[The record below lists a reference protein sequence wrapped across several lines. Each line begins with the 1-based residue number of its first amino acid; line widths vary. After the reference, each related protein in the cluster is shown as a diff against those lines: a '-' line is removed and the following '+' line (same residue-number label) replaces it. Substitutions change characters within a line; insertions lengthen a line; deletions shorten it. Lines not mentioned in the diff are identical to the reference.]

1 MLMTAPSPS
10 SGSGIRWLVREIDEP
25 GRGQPSN
32 IKKEESVC
40 GRDSVRRIRNGEDQ
54 VAIVQHPIPKPTDT
68 SDN

>member
-1 MLMTAPSPS
+1 
-10 SGSGIRWLVREIDEP
+10 VREIDEP